1 MILAKSLLFVLKCPE
16 KLCLVRI
23 SIEDLMPMNH
33 PLPFGHSLVASLY
46 VPIDCEIVSVC
57 ELTPNEKLF
66 RMRLPGGVPLGHQ
79 PGQFIQVSLLGWG
92 EAPISV
98 ASSPTRDG
106 LFELGVRRAGSLTSA
121 LHQMKAGNTVGI
133 RGPFGRPFDLQRLS
147 GQDLLLISGGCG
159 LAPMRSLIQYCED
172 RPEEFGR
179 VTILYGAKS
188 PADTL
193 FKDDLDAWEASVRFA
208 CSRTVD
214 SISGGEC
221 YSGSVGLLTTL
232 IPPLDVTAERTMA
245 VIVGP
250 PVMYRPV
257 ITELKKKGL
266 DSGRIA
272 VSLERQMRCGVGKCG
287 HCSIEHL
294 FCCQDG
300 PVFWLN
306 EIERLRGSL

>member
-1 MILAKSLLFVLKCPE
+1 MSPPSGFTPS
-16 KLCLVRI
+16 R
-23 SIEDLMPMNH
+23 
-33 PLPFGHSLVASLY
+33 SLY
-46 VPIDCEIVSVC
+46 LPTECELVSISD
-57 ELTPNEKLF
+57 LTPNEKLF
-66 RMRLPGGVPLGHQ
+66 RLRLSDGALLGHL
-79 PGQFIQVSLLGWG
+79 PGQFVQVSLLGWG

-106 LFELGVRRAGSLTSA
+106 LFDLGVRRAGTLTGA
-121 LHQMKAGNTVGI
+121 MHRLRAGERIGI
-133 RGPFGRPFDLQRLS
+133 RGPFGRPFDLQRLH

-188 PADTL
+188 PEDTL
-193 FKDDLDAWEASVRFA
+193 FKDDLAAWEASARFA

-214 SISGGEC
+214 RITGDGC
-221 YSGSVGLLTTL
+221 YDGNVGLITAL
-232 IPPLDVTAERTMA
+232 IPPLPIDSGRTIA

-250 PVMYRPV
+250 PVMYRAV
-257 ITELKKKGL
+257 IVELKQKGVG
-266 DSGRIA
+266 SERIV

-287 HCSIEHL
+287 HCTIEHL
-294 FCCQDG
+294 YCCQDG

-306 EIERLRGSL
+306 EVENLQGGL